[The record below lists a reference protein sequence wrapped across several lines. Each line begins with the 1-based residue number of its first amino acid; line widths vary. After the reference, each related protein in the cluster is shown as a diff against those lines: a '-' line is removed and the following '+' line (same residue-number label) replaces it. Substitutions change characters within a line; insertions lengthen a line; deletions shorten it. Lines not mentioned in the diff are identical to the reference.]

1 MPRLRDML
9 LLRSLSVA
17 KTRARSLSDSA
28 TSRGGT
34 ATVPACIDC
43 HDLKDRFPVFAWP
56 VHSLVPVF
64 NGCESRPVFEL
75 LVALADSMPH
85 VYRSRVPMDP
95 LPVELRPLADW
106 STDELVET
114 VLAANTT
121 EARLY
126 LANVVACSWDW
137 SDDRERHPF
146 KRPLLNAP
154 GRIRTCDLRIRSPL
168 LYPD

>member
-1 MPRLRDML
+1 MPGCLDCETCFYCGRF
-9 LLRSLSVA
+9 LSPRHEHDHFPIPR
-17 KTRARSLSDSA
+17 RA
-28 TSRGGT
+28 GGT

-126 LANVVACSWDW
+126 LSSPARGTGATTGNAIPS
-137 SDDRERHPF
+137 
-146 KRPLLNAP
+146 RPLLNAP

>member
-1 MPRLRDML
+1 MPGCLDCETCFYCGRF
-9 LLRSLSVA
+9 LSPRHEHDHFPIPR
-17 KTRARSLSDSA
+17 RA
-28 TSRGGT
+28 GGT

-64 NGCESRPVFEL
+64 NGCESRPMFEL

-146 KRPLLNAP
+146 KTTPQRPRQDSN
-154 GRIRTCDLRIRSPL
+154 LRPA
-168 LYPD
+168 D